1 MAEKRWTIN
10 ELKTEL
16 ERFEKELRDAGF
28 KTSTLHNYVER
39 SNRFLRWLAGEYTP
53 TVNRGQ

>member
-1 MAEKRWTIN
+1 MAEKSWTIS

-16 ERFEKELRDAGF
+16 DRFERELKDAGF

-39 SNRFLRWLAGEYTP
+39 SNRFLRWLVGEYKP
-53 TVNRGQ
+53 TVSRG